1 MQLLILQLIDTCV
14 IMDDTICQ
22 VDHQSLR
29 FDLKEI
35 KIRDDDTW
43 YQAYNNKSLVR
54 HPNQRTLAK
63 VKVDTPEVWHLI
75 R

>member
-1 MQLLILQLIDTCV
+1 
-14 IMDDTICQ
+14 MDDTICQ

-35 KIRDDDTW
+35 KIGDHDTW

-54 HPNQRTLAK
+54 HPNQRTLAE
-63 VKVDTPEVWHLI
+63 VKVDTPEV
-75 R
+75 